1 MAHIG
6 LVKTSGEC
14 AEYGWIFACPG
25 DEPKHKPLWVHI
37 KQCNGVDKLSFGD
50 KIAYDTKW
58 NHKKE
63 KYEVYNCTIVGVTGT
78 TLSDW
83 WCDERFDNDRR
94 QWREM
99 GKSKEQ
105 KWKHDK
111 WESLYKNSRKHD
123 DDNDDDNED
132 NVGKRARLDNSYWT
146 LEVGT
151 ETAIPPRYTAPI
163 ITILVAV
170 FMNVQASANMLTLNV
185 QASATIEKVKNEI
198 AQRTQTHIKQLRLSC
213 SIGPFKFKNEH
224 LEDKRPLH
232 FYEIRDG
239 DTIECYVDS
248 PVSNLL
254 ELLDF
259 NPKDLLKP

>member
-6 LVKTSGEC
+6 LVKTSGHSC
-14 AEYGWIFACPG
+14 EYGWIFPCPG
-25 DEPKHKPLWVHI
+25 DEPKHFPLWVHV
-37 KQCNGVDKLSFGD
+37 KQCNGVLDKLSFGD

-78 TLSDW
+78 TLIDW
-83 WCDERFDNDRR
+83 WRDERFANDRR

-99 GKSKEQ
+99 GSKDQ

-132 NVGKRARLDNSYWT
+132 NVSKRARLDNSYCT
-146 LEVGT
+146 LGVGT
-151 ETAIPPRYTAPI
+151 ETAIPPRYTAPV
-163 ITILVAV
+163 ITIMVAV
-170 FMNVQASANMLTLNV
+170 TMVVQATTSMLTLKVQAST
-185 QASATIEKVKNEI
+185 TIAKVKNEI
-198 AQRTQTHIKQLRLSC
+198 AERTETHIKKLRLSC
-213 SIGPFKFKNEH
+213 NIGRFRYEH
-224 LEDKRPLH
+224 LEDKRALH
-232 FYEIRDG
+232 FYEIGDG

-248 PVSNLL
+248 PLSHLL
-254 ELLDF
+254 ELLDV
-259 NPKDLLKP
+259 NAP